1 MRKSQSRPQS
11 IANIARRLKDGTQ
24 PFDAAVREFIDA
36 WQLMPAASRAPAI
49 REEPESIDAIH
60 DAYAAALAEHLALS
74 SRIPV
79 PGWTEHPSRFLHEPF
94 FAGGLES
101 LKAILLVESPLAF
114 RRRLIFISADG
125 LSRPHHPM
133 RDEPFGTHPGSVK
146 VREGTDLLMPALDVA
161 PDAETGAE
169 IDR

>member
-1 MRKSQSRPQS
+1 VTHTSNRPEC
-11 IANIARRLKDGTQ
+11 IAEIARLAKEGAQ

-36 WQLMPAASRAPAI
+36 WQFMPPSAHASAI
-49 REEPESIDAIH
+49 RQEPCRLDAIR
-60 DAYAAALAEHLALS
+60 DAYLAALAEHLALS
-74 SRIPV
+74 DRIDV
-79 PGWTEHPSRFLHEPF
+79 PEWTEHPTRFLREPF

-133 RDEPFGTHPGSVK
+133 RSELFGAHPGSVS
-146 VREGTDLLMPALDVA
+146 VREGTDLIAPALDVE
-161 PDAETGAE
+161 PDAQSGAE